1 MRKLT
6 SLPRII
12 GIILLVLSMLA
23 HKYIGS
29 FVVAVVLAGLVL
41 LVFDK
46 KTASREFK
54 WFLKSFKLINKRFV
68 LIAFYDMLC
77 LSVFFFVVPLFS
89 AWFTKSIAGVASVSG
104 LLYVLFLLWIYFF
117 AVTLVL
123 LIAYSVFKG
132 LIWLLILKKK
142 PSACFFKKFFL
153 LNLCWWLI
161 LVIPF
166 FITFFGVKQYYLF
179 YAVVLFA
186 VVYTHLTSVMHYVF
200 TKDLLVGRALKQAF
214 VTGLVRFKE
223 FLVPYSF
230 AVIVYLVL
238 LQVFWFVPK
247 DVNTMLFASLLFTV
261 FFLAWYRLYLSL
273 ILRRWA

>member
-1 MRKLT
+1 MA
-6 SLPRII
+6 
-12 GIILLVLSMLA
+12 A
-23 HKYIGS
+23 HNYLGS

-41 LVFDK
+41 IIFPK
-46 KTASREFK
+46 KKASREFSR
-54 WFLKSFKLINKRFV
+54 FLKSFKLVNKRFV

-89 AWFTKSIAGVASVSG
+89 AWFTKSIAGVASVSS

-117 AVTLVL
+117 AVTLIL
-123 LIAYSVFKG
+123 LVAYSVFKG
-132 LIWLLILKKK
+132 LIWLAILKKK
-142 PSACFFKKFFL
+142 PCARFFKRFFL
-153 LNLCWWLI
+153 LNLCWWLV

-166 FITFFGVKQYYLF
+166 FITVFGVKQYYLF
-179 YAVVLFA
+179 YAVVFFA

-200 TKDLLVGRALKQAF
+200 TRDFLVGRALKQAF
-214 VTGLVRFKE
+214 VTGLVRIKD

-230 AVIVYLVL
+230 IVIVYLVL

-247 DVNTMLFASLLFTV
+247 DTKTMLFASLLFTV

-273 ILRRWA
+273 VLRRLT